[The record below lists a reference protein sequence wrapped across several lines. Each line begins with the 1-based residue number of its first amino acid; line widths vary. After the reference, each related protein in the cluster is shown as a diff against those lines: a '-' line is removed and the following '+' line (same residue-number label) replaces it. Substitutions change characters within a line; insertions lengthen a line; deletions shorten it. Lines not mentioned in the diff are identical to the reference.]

1 MAEEEKKAAV
11 ERKPRGRKP
20 KTAEAVDAAA
30 VAEESKPKRTT
41 RARKVKEE
49 KSAELA
55 PVTEESKPKRTTRAR
70 KPKTEEAAEAA
81 PVAEESKPKRTTRGR
96 KAKAEEGLEILEA
109 AVEGTPKRTTRGR
122 KPKTATAEEHKL
134 KRTTPGRKSQTGD
147 TGEAATTAA
156 VEMTVPKSAEAQT
169 MEGAASASESSG
181 AAEAADGKTAAAVAE
196 PAQNRAAVSRA
207 AAKEATQAATETLA
221 DDTNSRAAD
230 RAVASEVSAK
240 EATRASAEILADD
253 TNGRTAEPGSLAEQ
267 AERIRARR
275 AKAYAGRSSAVATGQ
290 GERTV
295 RDSDAAASDGAPTAH
310 DGETVRTEVV
320 EKTDELDNETQ
331 KAPSGNPCGG
341 ILEVMP
347 DGFGFTRSDNFMPGD
362 SDVYVNPAIIKR
374 YRLKTGD
381 VIHGLSRAKN
391 PNERYAA
398 LSYIETVNGKPL
410 SEMFRR
416 RSFESLT
423 PIFPNQRIRLE
434 VPGER
439 SSTSLRILDLLAPI
453 GKGQRGMIVSPPKA
467 GKTTLLKQVAKAIVK
482 NEPKMHLLILLID
495 ERPEEVTDMKEEVEG
510 GLVTVIYSTFD
521 EVPEHHKR
529 VAEMTIERAKRLVEQ
544 GEDVTILL
552 DSITRLARAYNL
564 VVPASGRTLSGG
576 LDPAALHMPKR
587 FFGAARNMREGG
599 SLTILSTALVETGS
613 RMDDVIYEEFKGT
626 GNMEL
631 VLNRELQERRIFPA
645 IDIVKSGTRRDDL
658 LLSELEQRAVDIIHK
673 RVSDEKASS
682 AEEVIQLFERTSSNE
697 EVCQFVVNGKP
708 IPSTG
713 ARMNSGIRSNTNLS
727 TGPKSGFGTG
737 SNTKPGLNSNSG
749 TKTNGNP
756 DSSPQKPGVKP
767 GSNPNSRIAIKINR

>member
-20 KTAEAVDAAA
+20 KTAEAVDATA

-55 PVTEESKPKRTTRAR
+55 PVTEESKPKHTTRAR
-70 KPKTEEAAEAA
+70 KPKTEEAAETA

-96 KAKAEEGLEILEA
+96 KAKVEEGLEILEGG
-109 AVEGTPKRTTRGR
+109 EESTPKRTTRGR

-147 TGEAATTAA
+147 TGEAATTVA
-156 VEMTVPKSAEAQT
+156 VEMTMPKSAEVQT
-169 MEGAASASESSG
+169 TEGAASASESSR

-196 PAQNRAAVSRA
+196 PAQNRAAVSGA
-207 AAKEATQAATETLA
+207 AVKETTQAATETLA

-230 RAVASEVSAK
+230 RAVAAEVSAK
-240 EATRASAEILADD
+240 EATRASAETLADD

-275 AKAYAGRSSAVATGQ
+275 AKAYAGRSSASAAGQ

-295 RDSDAAASDGAPTAH
+295 RDSDATASDGAPTAH
-310 DGETVRTEVV
+310 DGETVRTEAV

-697 EVCQFVVNGKP
+697 EVCQFVVNGKA
-708 IPSTG
+708 IPSG
-713 ARMNSGIRSNTNLS
+713 SARMNSGIRSNTNLS

-749 TKTNGNP
+749 TKTDGNP
-756 DSSPQKPGVKP
+756 NSSTQKTGVKP
-767 GSNPNSRIAIKINR
+767 GSNPNSRLAIKINR

>member
-20 KTAEAVDAAA
+20 KTAEAVDATA
-30 VAEESKPKRTT
+30 VVEESKPKRTT

-70 KPKTEEAAEAA
+70 KPKTEEAAEIA

-122 KPKTATAEEHKL
+122 KPKTESV
-134 KRTTPGRKSQTGD
+134 R
-147 TGEAATTAA
+147 EAARTEA
-156 VEMTVPKSAEAQT
+156 VEMTVSKSTEAQT
-169 MEGAASASESSG
+169 TEGAASASESSG

-196 PAQNRAAVSRA
+196 PAQDRAAGSGA
-207 AAKEATQAATETLA
+207 AVKEATQAATETLA

-240 EATRASAEILADD
+240 EATRASAETLADA

-267 AERIRARR
+267 AERIRTRR
-275 AKAYAGRSSAVATGQ
+275 AKAYAGRSSASAAGQ

-295 RDSDAAASDGAPTAH
+295 RDSDATASDGAPTAH
-310 DGETVRTEVV
+310 DGETVRTEAV

-713 ARMNSGIRSNTNLS
+713 ARMNSSIRSNTNLS

-756 DSSPQKPGVKP
+756 DSSPQKTGVKP
-767 GSNPNSRIAIKINR
+767 GSNPNSRLAIKINR